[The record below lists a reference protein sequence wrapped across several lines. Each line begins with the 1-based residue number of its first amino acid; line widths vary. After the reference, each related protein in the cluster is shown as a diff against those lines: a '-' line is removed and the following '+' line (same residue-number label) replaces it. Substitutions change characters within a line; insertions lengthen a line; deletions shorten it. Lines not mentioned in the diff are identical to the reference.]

1 MADCQSFRSEST
13 ICAAAAAANNRHV
26 PRREPSTSSPPATT
40 LIRGQLLAAPR
51 QLQGN
56 LGLFRGVGTAHAREP
71 HRPEPDW
78 ASTGHG
84 WFGEWARGATAHT
97 EPSTPSL
104 TQHGTDPRPPRLGER
119 GRFRCWAPFAATTR
133 VLILLRAASLPPQ
146 CAHEAELASVRIVRP
161 ASDSVKHHGPV
172 GGVVLRCF
180 TCGPYVG
187 TRLVGPGFLSLPAA
201 VNRTWSARGPGL
213 VPGPWARLA

>member
-40 LIRGQLLAAPR
+40 LIQGQLLAAPR

-84 WFGEWARGATAHT
+84 WFGERARGATAHT
-97 EPSTPSL
+97 EPSTPSHP
-104 TQHGTDPRPPRLGER
+104 TRDRPTAPTPGRERPVPVLGAFRGNYSRPHPPARRESTTTVRAR
-119 GRFRCWAPFAATTR
+119 GRAR
-133 VLILLRAASLPPQ
+133 
-146 CAHEAELASVRIVRP
+146 VRP
-161 ASDSVKHHGPV
+161 D
-172 GGVVLRCF
+172 R
-180 TCGPYVG
+180 
-187 TRLVGPGFLSLPAA
+187 PAC
-201 VNRTWSARGPGL
+201 
-213 VPGPWARLA
+213 